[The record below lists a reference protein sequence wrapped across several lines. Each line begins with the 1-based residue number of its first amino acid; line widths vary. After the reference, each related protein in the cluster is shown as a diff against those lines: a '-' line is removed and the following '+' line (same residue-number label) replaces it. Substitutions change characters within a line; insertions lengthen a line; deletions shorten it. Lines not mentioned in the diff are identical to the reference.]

1 MSKERKDPTSDRKP
15 TKYQMQVA
23 WEVISSMKEHTALVI
38 YFDGTRFRFTRPAET
53 HVAGPE
59 YRPRTRTS

>member
-1 MSKERKDPTSDRKP
+1 MSKKRTETSDRKP
-15 TKYQMQVA
+15 TRHQLQVA

-38 YFDGTRFRFTRPAET
+38 YFDGTRLRFNKPAET

-59 YRPRTRTS
+59 YRPRSRTS